1 MGARRAAG
9 IATSTTVAAVAGA
22 IGWTATEYG
31 LHRFAMHELRG
42 RGLASREHLQHHAD
56 VTYFSPTP
64 KKLLSAAATTTVV
77 LPASLAVA
85 GRRKGIAFTTGLIAM
100 YFGYEVAH
108 RRCHT
113 HPPKTA
119 YGRWMRRSHLY
130 HHFGGPMRNFG
141 VTTVVYDRLLGT
153 YDEPGTV
160 TVPRRMAPVWM
171 VDEAGDVLPE
181 FAPDYVTKG
190 RRRGTPAQA
199 TRDHDDAFAN
209 VAPVLDDSDLDAL
222 DDDGDLGADG
232 DTDAIVGSRVAEPV
246 GR

>member
-1 MGARRAAG
+1 MRARRLAGKAA
-9 IATSTTVAAVAGA
+9 STTAAAVAGA

-31 LHRFAMHELRG
+31 LHRFAMHELKG

-77 LPASLAVA
+77 LPLSLATV
-85 GRRKGIAFTTGLIAM
+85 GRRKGIAFTSGLIAM

-108 RRCHT
+108 RRVHT
-113 HPPKTA
+113 HAPKTA

-141 VTTVVYDRLLGT
+141 VTTVVYDRLLGSYT
-153 YDEPGTV
+153 EPGTV

-171 VDEAGDVLPE
+171 VDEHGDVLPE
-181 FAPDYVTKG
+181 YAPDYVTKG
-190 RRRGTPAQA
+190 RRRTTTEQA
-199 TRDHDDAFAN
+199 GLDHDAAFAN
-209 VAPVLDDSDLDAL
+209 VAPVIDDTASDLTTR
-222 DDDGDLGADG
+222 
-232 DTDAIVGSRVAEPV
+232 DTEVSTMPEPV
-246 GR
+246 G